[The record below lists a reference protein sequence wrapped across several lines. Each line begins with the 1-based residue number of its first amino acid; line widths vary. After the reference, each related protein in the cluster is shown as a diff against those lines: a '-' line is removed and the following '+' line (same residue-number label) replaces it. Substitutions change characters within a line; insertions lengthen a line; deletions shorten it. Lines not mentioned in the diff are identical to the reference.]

1 MSGKRKMKELI
12 HFIVLISILT
22 IVFAN
27 KEVETTHGRVS
38 GRSFKTFFEE
48 KKYQAF
54 MGIPFAAPP
63 VKEFRFKVIYF
74 FYFFWKL
81 YKLINFLLLIK
92 VYLIAI

>member
-74 FYFFWKL
+74 FYFFGNS
-81 YKLINFLLLIK
+81 INLLIF
-92 VYLIAI
+92 YC

>member
-1 MSGKRKMKELI
+1 MY
-12 HFIVLISILT
+12 FIVLISILA

-54 MGIPFAAPP
+54 LGIPFAAPP
-63 VKEFRFKVIYF
+63 VKDLRFKVIYYILSF
-74 FYFFWKL
+74 FFGNYQVNK
-81 YKLINFLLLIK
+81 FLLRIK
-92 VYLIAI
+92 V